1 MYVHTIRD
9 REGRGWR
16 VHFALG
22 LSTDDA
28 STVGKAKRHAD
39 ETRERSC
46 L

>member
-9 REGRGWR
+9 REGRVGSTSHS
-16 VHFALG
+16 V
-22 LSTDDA
+22 STDDA

-39 ETRERSC
+39 ETREHSC